1 MLTPGVLSF
10 TSLLLAE
17 PVRAATVTY
26 DWDVTWVWA
35 APDGFGRPVIGI
47 NNKWPCPSI
56 EATAGD
62 TVVVNL
68 SNKLGNQTAGLHF
81 HGINQLQTA
90 DMDGPSGVSQCAL
103 PPDSTVKYQFTVD
116 LPGTFWCEFC

>member
-1 MLTPGVLSF
+1 
-10 TSLLLAE
+10 
-17 PVRAATVTY
+17 
-26 DWDVTWVWA
+26 
-35 APDGFGRPVIGI
+35 
-47 NNKWPCPSI
+47 
-56 EATAGD
+56 
-62 TVVVNL
+62 VVNL

-116 LPGTFWCEFC
+116 LPGTFWCELR